1 LKSVDI
7 LVIGGGLSG
16 SATALGL
23 VRQGAG
29 RVVLLDEQLPSQRL
43 SRGNFGL
50 AWFMCKGAGNPGYA
64 KWCRM
69 AAMQW
74 PDFAAE
80 LEEESGYNVE
90 LEWTGGAVHAFGEEQ
105 LQGYAESV
113 SALKAVC
120 GEAGIDYPVRILSRD
135 EFSDIVPDMELGDDV
150 SGAMYTEEQ
159 GHVNPLKLLAAMR
172 CLFQKKGGEYHGS
185 QSAHAIEP
193 QKDGTYVVKTSR
205 GSYQCQKVVIAA
217 GHGSSRLLAP
227 LGEKLNIYPQ
237 RGQLMVTERH
247 KRLLT
252 VPLLSVRQTP
262 DGTFMIGL
270 SSEDTALDT
279 QVTPEAMQS
288 QAENAIRL
296 FPMLGKLNWVRAW
309 GAIRVMTPDG
319 APIYTRVPGHENIT
333 VLALHSAVSLA
344 PLQARAIAPWILGDG
359 DDELISQFS
368 NGRFHV

>member
-1 LKSVDI
+1 MKSVDI
-7 LVIGGGLSG
+7 IVIGGGLSG

-23 VRQGAG
+23 MRQGAG
-29 RVVLLDEQLPSQRL
+29 KVVLLDEQLPSQRL

-50 AWFMCKGAGNPGYA
+50 TWFMCKGANNPAYA
-64 KWCRM
+64 KWCRR

-80 LEEESGYNVE
+80 LEEETGYNVE
-90 LEWTGGAVHAFGEEQ
+90 LEWNGGAVHAFGEEEFRN
-105 LQGYAESV
+105 YSESIA
-113 SALKAVC
+113 ALKKVC
-120 GEAGIDYPVRILSRD
+120 GEVGLDYPVRMLNRS
-135 EFSDIVPDMELGDDV
+135 EFADIIPDMQLGEDV

-159 GHVNPLKLLAAMR
+159 GHVNPLKLLAALR
-172 CLFQKKGGEYHGS
+172 CNFQKMGGKYHGS
-185 QSAHAIEP
+185 RSVHAILP
-193 QKDGTYVVKTSR
+193 HKNGTVTVKTSQ
-205 GSYQCQKVVIAA
+205 GDYQCRKLVVAA
-217 GHGSSRLLAP
+217 GHGSSRLLASV
-227 LGEKLNIYPQ
+227 GEKLHIYPQ

-247 KRLLT
+247 ERRLK

-279 QVTPEAMQS
+279 RVTPEAMKS
-288 QAENAIRL
+288 QAANAIRL

-319 APIYTRVPGHENIT
+319 APIYSRVQGHGNIT

-344 PLQARAIAPWILGDG
+344 PLQASAIASWILGS
-359 DDELISQFS
+359 DEDEQISQFS